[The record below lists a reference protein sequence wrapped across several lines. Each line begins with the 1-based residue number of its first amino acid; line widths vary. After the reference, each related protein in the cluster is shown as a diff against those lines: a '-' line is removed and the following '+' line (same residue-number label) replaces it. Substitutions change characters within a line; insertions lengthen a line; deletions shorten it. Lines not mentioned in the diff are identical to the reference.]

1 MPEVHF
7 RVRWPDQT
15 ATRCYS
21 PSTTIRRSLQVG
33 LTFPVDTFVKIS
45 RAALEKGSE
54 RVRRKHGF
62 ACGRAEMQIAIIE
75 SFAARYASQPDAQVT
90 IEAYED

>member
-7 RVRWPDQT
+7 RVRWPDHT

-21 PSTTIRRSLQVG
+21 PSTTIRRTLGAGRS
-33 LTFPVDTFVKIS
+33 FPLSEFVEIS

-75 SFAARYASQPDAQVT
+75 SFAARYANQPDAQVT

>member
-15 ATRCYS
+15 ASRCYS
-21 PSTTIRRSLQVG
+21 PSATIRRALSAGRSFRVEE
-33 LTFPVDTFVKIS
+33 FVEIS

-75 SFAARYASQPDAQVT
+75 SFAARYAHQPDAQVT

>member
-7 RVRWPDQT
+7 RVRWPDQS

-21 PSTTIRRSLQVG
+21 PSTTIRRALGPGQSYPLR
-33 LTFPVDTFVKIS
+33 DFVTIS
-45 RAALEKGSE
+45 RTALEKGSE

-75 SFAARYASQPDAQVT
+75 SFAARYAHQPDAQVT

>member
-7 RVRWPDQT
+7 RVRWPDQS

-21 PSTTIRRSLQVG
+21 PSTTIRRALGPGKSYPLG
-33 LTFPVDTFVKIS
+33 EFVAIS
-45 RAALEKGSE
+45 RAALERGSE

-62 ACGRAEMQIAIIE
+62 ACGHAEMQIAIIE
-75 SFAARYASQPDAQVT
+75 SFAARFASQPDAQVT

>member
-15 ATRCYS
+15 ASRCYS
-21 PSTTIRRSLQVG
+21 PSATIRRALRAG
-33 LTFPVDTFVKIS
+33 LSFPVDEFVEIS

-75 SFAARYASQPDAQVT
+75 SFAARYANQPDAQVT

>member
-7 RVRWPDQT
+7 RVRWPDHT

-21 PSTTIRRSLQVG
+21 PSATIRSSLQAG
-33 LTFPVDTFVKIS
+33 LTCPVAQFVKIS
-45 RAALEKGSE
+45 RMALEKGSE

>member
-7 RVRWPDQT
+7 RVRWPDQS

-21 PSTTIRRSLQVG
+21 PSTTIRRALG
-33 LTFPVDTFVKIS
+33 PGKRYPLGEFVAIS
-45 RAALEKGSE
+45 RAALERGSE

-62 ACGRAEMQIAIIE
+62 ACGHAEMQIAIIE
-75 SFAARYASQPDAQVT
+75 SFAARFVNQPDAEVL

>member
-7 RVRWPDQT
+7 RVRWPDRT

-21 PSTTIRRSLQVG
+21 PSRSIKTVLNVGQSYPLKDFVAISTT
-33 LTFPVDTFVKIS
+33 
-45 RAALEKGSE
+45 ALERGSE

-62 ACGRAEMQIAIIE
+62 ACGHAEMQIAIIE
-75 SFAARYASQPDAQVT
+75 SFAGRFADQPDAKVT